1 MFATH
6 KLNDT
11 GFEEMKVFKCTMA
24 NAVNG
29 VLALMP
35 ESREKALFITKIEEA
50 IYFGATAI
58 AKKPVNFTEKID
70 Y

>member
-11 GFEEMKVFKCTMA
+11 GFEEMKVFKSTLA
-24 NAVNG
+24 KAVND
-29 VLALMP
+29 VLAMMP
-35 ESREKALFITKIEEA
+35 EGREKSLFATKIEEA
-50 IYFGATAI
+50 VYYGATAI
-58 AKKPVNFTEKID
+58 AKKPTNFLEKTD